1 MTVSLLPP
9 LHLNFDSR
17 SRIAAVT
24 DACSSCDPGE
34 AACTGNGVGLATA
47 CATDAEGKQLFLYN
61 GDCVSSESCPAALY
75 ADAGELIGS

>member
-1 MTVSLLPP
+1 
-9 LHLNFDSR
+9 
-17 SRIAAVT
+17 VT

-61 GDCVSSESCPAALY
+61 GDCVSSESCPAAFY
-75 ADAGELIGS
+75 ADAGELIAG